1 MIDPTLDLDA
11 ETMRHLGYQV
21 VDHLVTYLSG
31 LDAEP
36 AWRGATRAE
45 LEARLREPPPDA
57 AEPFEELFTRLQ
69 RDVLSHTAR
78 VDHARFL
85 AFVPGSPT
93 WPGVLADFLVSGHNV
108 FQGTWLGAAGPS
120 EIELVVLEW
129 FRNWLEMPAG
139 AGGLFTSGGSAAT
152 LTAIAAA
159 RRLRSGGHDPL
170 AVVYRSAECHSSVE
184 RALLFLGFSEAQMRI
199 IPTDCAQRLLTDR
212 LEQAVIDDVAAGQ
225 KPFMVIANA
234 GATSTGAIDPL
245 TALVQFCRSY
255 GIWLH
260 VDAAYGGFAV
270 LTERGRRW
278 LEGLGEADS
287 VTLDPHKWLYQP
299 FEAGCL
305 MVRDARSLQ
314 AAFRLVPDYLR
325 DAAVSDNGPDGPP
338 GEVNFTDRGFQLT
351 RAAKALKVWLSI
363 RYFGLDAFR
372 AAINHTLDLANYA
385 EARIRASPSLELVT
399 PATLGIVCF
408 RRRLEDASA
417 QDAAA
422 RSEALN
428 TSLVRALADSGV
440 GMVSSTRVNGQY
452 ALRVCILNY
461 RTRQEDVERVLSWL
475 ETAQV

>member
-1 MIDPTLDLDA
+1 
-11 ETMRHLGYQV
+11 
-21 VDHLVTYLSG
+21 
-31 LDAEP
+31 
-36 AWRGATRAE
+36 
-45 LEARLREPPPDA
+45 
-57 AEPFEELFTRLQ
+57 
-69 RDVLSHTAR
+69 
-78 VDHARFL
+78 
-85 AFVPGSPT
+85 
-93 WPGVLADFLVSGHNV
+93 
-108 FQGTWLGAAGPS
+108 
-120 EIELVVLEW
+120 
-129 FRNWLEMPAG
+129 
-139 AGGLFTSGGSAAT
+139 
-152 LTAIAAA
+152 
-159 RRLRSGGHDPL
+159 
-170 AVVYRSAECHSSVE
+170 
-184 RALLFLGFSEAQMRI
+184 
-199 IPTDCAQRLLTDR
+199 
-212 LEQAVIDDVAAGQ
+212 VIDDVAAGQ

>member
-11 ETMRHLGYQV
+11 ETMRRLGYQV
-21 VDHLVTYLSG
+21 VDHLATYLSG

-57 AEPFEELFTRLQ
+57 PEPFEELFERLL
-69 RDVLSHTAR
+69 RDVLAHTAR

-93 WPGVLADFLVSGHNV
+93 WPGVLADFLAAGHNV

-120 EIELVVLEW
+120 EIELVVLDW
-129 FRNWLEMPAG
+129 FRCWLGMPAG
-139 AGGLFTSGGSAAT
+139 AGGLFMSGGSAAT

-159 RRLRSGGHDPL
+159 RRLRFGCHDPQ

-184 RALLFLGFSEAQMRI
+184 RALLFLGFSEAQVRI
-199 IPTDCAQRLLTDR
+199 VSTDREQRLRPDQLH
-212 LEQAVIDDVAAGQ
+212 QAVTDDVAAGR
-225 KPFMVIANA
+225 KPFLVIANA

-245 TALVQFCRSY
+245 PELVQLCRNHEL
-255 GIWLH
+255 WLH

-270 LTERGRRW
+270 LTERGRQW
-278 LEGLGEADS
+278 LAGLGEADS

-305 MVRDARSLQ
+305 MVRDTRSLQ
-314 AAFRLVPDYLR
+314 TAFTLVPDYLR
-325 DAAVSDNGPDGPP
+325 DAAVRDNGPEGPP
-338 GEVNFTDRGFQLT
+338 VEVNFTDRGFQLT
-351 RAAKALKVWLSI
+351 RAARALKVWLSI

-372 AAINHTLDLANYA
+372 ATINHTLDLAAYA
-385 EARIRASPSLELVT
+385 EERIRASRTLELVT

-408 RRRLEDASA
+408 RRRLEDART
-417 QDAAA
+417 QDADV
-422 RSEALN
+422 RSEVLN
-428 TSLVRALADSGV
+428 AALVRALADSGM
-440 GMVSSTRVNGQY
+440 GLVSSTRVDGRY

-461 RTRQEDVERVLSWL
+461 RTRQEDVDRVIGWL
-475 ETAQV
+475 ESAAV